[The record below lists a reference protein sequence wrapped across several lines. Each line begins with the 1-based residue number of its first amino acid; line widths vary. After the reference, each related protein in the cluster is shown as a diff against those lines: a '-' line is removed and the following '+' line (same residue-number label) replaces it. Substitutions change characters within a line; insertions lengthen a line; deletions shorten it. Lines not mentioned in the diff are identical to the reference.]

1 MKAAAYK
8 VVAGATQAQVV
19 QPTYPRPCPPPLRTR
34 AQPLARATL
43 ELAVEAGRG
52 VEAVVVEVDDPA
64 ISSPSISRL
73 VCTGSHNPSRR
84 HTCPNTP
91 SIFHLALFRAVFVR
105 PGPPSSPFKR
115 GLLTS
120 SPCSSAE
127 AASPAT
133 VNPRGLQFT
142 PMPAMAE
149 VRSPDMLHPQDGP
162 CDCLQVNSTHIGF
175 FKKIVNVSY
184 LSALLQHGG
193 ADK

>member
-19 QPTYPRPCPPPLRTR
+19 QPTYPRPCRPPLRTR
-34 AQPLARATL
+34 AQPLGRATL

-52 VEAVVVEVDDPA
+52 VAVVVAEVDGQA

-84 HTCPNTP
+84 HACPNTP

-162 CDCLQVNSTHIGF
+162 CDCLQVTSTQF
-175 FKKIVNVSY
+175 FEVFYVSY